1 MILAVV
7 YPSSFRANESTAS
20 SGAPKIFWRTEEIS
34 KSSGGIVA
42 GLILDPQLLLTAAV
56 ASGRHG
62 LDLCV
67 GSRDSGRVVM
77 CSCIVEMRKI
87 LSGKRDQNENCT
99 TKVCTENP
107 FPVMR

>member
-62 LDLCV
+62 LDLCCV
-67 GSRDSGRVVM
+67 GSRDSGRVV
-77 CSCIVEMRKI
+77 V
-87 LSGKRDQNENCT
+87 
-99 TKVCTENP
+99 V
-107 FPVMR
+107 